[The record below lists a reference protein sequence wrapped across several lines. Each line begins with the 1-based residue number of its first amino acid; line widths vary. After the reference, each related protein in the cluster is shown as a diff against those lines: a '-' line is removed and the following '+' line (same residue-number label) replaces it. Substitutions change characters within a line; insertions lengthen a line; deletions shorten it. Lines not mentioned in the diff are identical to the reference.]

1 MAAGLN
7 TKGKM
12 EITELGFDEIKSN
25 LKTYLKGQSTF
36 TDYDFEGSG
45 MNILLDTLAYNTH
58 YNAFMANML
67 ANEMFLDTA
76 VKRNSVTS
84 HAKALGYTPTSVKA
98 PIAYLKVQ
106 VNDANTATTDLPE
119 GYVFTTTVD
128 GVSYQFVNISARS
141 VTPSAGLYIF
151 GDDTTGI
158 PVYEGTW
165 VTTKHTVD
173 LTDVDQKFLISNENA
188 DISTLVVQIQNSAS
202 DTTTETWTSSS
213 SLTEVKAETKAY
225 FHQETVDGEW
235 EVYFGDDI
243 VGKSVVDGNIV
254 ILKYVVTN
262 KDAANG
268 ATTFAAGAN
277 ISGFGDITITT
288 IGAAS
293 GGADAETLDSIKHNA
308 PFSYAAQN
316 RAVTASDYKT
326 LVPTLYANVKSI
338 SVWGGENND
347 PPVYGKVYVSIQP
360 NTGTTLTTSVK
371 TSIVNQLNDYNV
383 ASTTPEIVDP
393 ETTNI
398 IPVVN
403 FKFNQNVTAESATSL
418 AALVTTAI
426 TNFSSNSLEQ
436 HEALFRFSAFS
447 TLIDEVDPSI
457 LSNITTLKVSKTFAP
472 TLGSGNKYEI
482 NFANPLYNPHS
493 GHKATTSG
501 TEAGGILT
509 SSGFKYTGDTTNIWY
524 YEDDGEG
531 NVKAYNVSG
540 QTKTYKAA
548 AVGTITYSTGKIV
561 LSKEDI
567 GSVEDYDGAT
577 QTSIRLTVE
586 SSSNDIVPVRNQVL
600 AIDTTNMSVTGS
612 ADTIAAGTSTG
623 GSDYITS
630 TSHN

>member
-12 EITELGFDEIKSN
+12 EITELDFDNIKSN

-188 DISTLVVQIQNSAS
+188 DISTLVVQIQTSAS
-202 DTTTETWTSSS
+202 DSTTETWTSSS
-213 SLTEVKAETKAY
+213 SLTEVKAESKAY
-225 FHQETVDGEW
+225 FQQETVDNQW
-235 EVYFGDDI
+235 EVYFGDDV
-243 VGKSVVDGNIV
+243 VGKALVDGNIV
-254 ILKYVVTN
+254 ILKYIVTN

-316 RAVTASDYKT
+316 RAVTAADYKT

-338 SVWGGENND
+338 SVWGGENNN
-347 PPVYGKVYVSIQP
+347 PAIYGKVFISIQP
-360 NTGTTLTTSVK
+360 NTGSTITTSVK
-371 TSIVNQLNDYNV
+371 TSIVNQLEDYNV
-383 ASTTPEIVDP
+383 VSTTPEIVDP

-403 FKFNQNVTAESATSL
+403 FKFNQNVTAESSTSL
-418 AALVTTAI
+418 ASLVTTAI
-426 TNFSSNSLEQ
+426 TNFSSDSLEK
-436 HEALFRFSAFS
+436 HEAMFRFSQFS
-447 TLIDEVDPSI
+447 TLIDDVDPSI
-457 LSNITTLKVSKTFAP
+457 LSNITTLKISKTFKP
-472 TLGSGNKYEI
+472 TTGSGTRYDI
-482 NFANPLYNPHS
+482 DFANPLYNPHR
-493 GHKATTSG
+493 GHKASTTG
-501 TEAGGILT
+501 TGAGGILEST
-509 SSGFKYTGDTTNIWY
+509 GFKYTGDSTVWY
-524 YEDDGEG
+524 YEDDGAG

-548 AVGTITYSTGKIV
+548 PVGTITYSTGELV

-567 GSVEDYDGAT
+567 ASVEDYDGAT

-600 AIDTTNMSVTGS
+600 SIDTTNMSITGE

-623 GSDYITS
+623 ASDYNTV

>member
-12 EITELGFDEIKSN
+12 EITELDFDNIKSN

-225 FHQETVDGEW
+225 FHQETVDNQW
-235 EVYFGDDI
+235 EVYFGDDA
-243 VGKSVVDGNIV
+243 VGKALVDGNIV

-293 GGADAETLDSIKHNA
+293 GGADAETMDSIKHNA

-457 LSNITTLKVSKTFAP
+457 LSNITTLKVSKTFKP
-472 TLGSGNKYEI
+472 TTGSGNKYEI

-493 GHKATTSG
+493 GLHRFQ
-501 TEAGGILT
+501 IH
-509 SSGFKYTGDTTNIWY
+509 
-524 YEDDGEG
+524 
-531 NVKAYNVSG
+531 
-540 QTKTYKAA
+540 
-548 AVGTITYSTGKIV
+548 
-561 LSKEDI
+561 
-567 GSVEDYDGAT
+567 
-577 QTSIRLTVE
+577 R
-586 SSSNDIVPVRNQVL
+586 
-600 AIDTTNMSVTGS
+600 
-612 ADTIAAGTSTG
+612 
-623 GSDYITS
+623 
-630 TSHN
+630 